1 MHFHKLWP
9 QCYKAGAMG
18 HSRLGAT
25 LHCVVLSYL
34 AKANETLKFSA
45 SNQQASL
52 TLIKLVRL
60 TISKIS
66 CAFTS

>member
-1 MHFHKLWP
+1 MHLHKLWP

-45 SNQQASL
+45 SNL
-52 TLIKLVRL
+52 TLIKLIRFNHKQNKL
-60 TISKIS
+60 
-66 CAFTS
+66 CFY